1 MTSPPSEAFYQEAGP
16 PDPATDSPG
25 AIITNLES
33 QILGL
38 TAKNDEL
45 NKIVKETTDEKEE
58 LLVKLKQTEQERDE
72 HVRKRQADTSKIKR
86 LTEMIV
92 KNSQRSDEPL
102 DDEMM
107 SETFKIRNMATEVI
121 KTHFPGEAKF
131 RTDLA
136 KRLNDDYYRRFYD
149 PRLRG
154 NFPEGRRRLLISIL
168 FAELQRWFFG
178 APAKR
183 FGMPNEM
190 EKQLQRFEK
199 DIESSNKGF
208 QSSVL

>member
-25 AIITNLES
+25 AIITNLET

-72 HVRKRQADTSKIKR
+72 HVRKRQADISKIKR

-102 DDEMM
+102 DVEMM
-107 SETFKIRNMATEVI
+107 QETFKIRNMATEVI

-131 RTDLA
+131 RPDSA
-136 KRLNDDYYRRFYD
+136 KRLNDEYYRRFYD
-149 PRLRG
+149 PRLKG
-154 NFPEGRRRLLISIL
+154 NHPEGRRRLLISLL

-178 APAKR
+178 SPAKR

>member
-1 MTSPPSEAFYQEAGP
+1 MTSPPSEAYCQEAGP
-16 PDPATDSPG
+16 PDPATHSPG
-25 AIITNLES
+25 AVITNLES
-33 QILGL
+33 QILDL

-58 LLVKLKQTEQERDE
+58 LLVKLKQTVQERDE
-72 HVRKRQADTSKIKR
+72 HVRKRQADVSKIKR

-92 KNSQRSDEPL
+92 KNGQRSDEPL
-102 DDEMM
+102 DAEMM
-107 SETFKIRNMATEVI
+107 QETFKIRNMATEVI

-131 RTDLA
+131 RVESA
-136 KRLNDDYYRRFYD
+136 KRLNDEYYRRFYD
-149 PRLRG
+149 PRLRR
-154 NFPEGRRRLLISIL
+154 NLPEGRRRLLISLL

-183 FGMPNEM
+183 FGLPNEM